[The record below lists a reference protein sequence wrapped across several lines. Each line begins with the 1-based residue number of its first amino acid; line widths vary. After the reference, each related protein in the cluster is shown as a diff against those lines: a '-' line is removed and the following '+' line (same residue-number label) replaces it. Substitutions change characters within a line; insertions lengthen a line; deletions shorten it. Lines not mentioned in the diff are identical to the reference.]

1 MAWEEES
8 IASGADFEEVG
19 GRKNKIKMILILLV
33 VVGLGVAGWMFKDK
47 ILGGGKDEDQDK
59 EKTEKTEAA
68 AKPAAEGEAAGTAA
82 AAGTGEEGAPAVGF
96 QVKLEKFTVNLS
108 GSTTSHYM
116 VATIVLEVTTAQL
129 HAEYIDPED
138 KTLAMIKT
146 RDTINELLGS
156 KTVEEARDPAARKE
170 LAKEIKFRLNRF
182 LKSGQVA
189 NVYFNDVLV
198 D

>member
-8 IASGADFEEVG
+8 IESGADFEEVG
-19 GRKNKIKMILILLV
+19 GRKKKIKMILILV
-33 VVGLGVAGWMFKDK
+33 VVIGLSAAGWMFKDK
-47 ILGGGKDEDQDK
+47 ILGGGDKAEDKDKK
-59 EKTEKTEAA
+59 EQPAEA
-68 AKPAAEGEAAGTAA
+68 AKPADGTEASAPAEPGAEGVPAAS
-82 AAGTGEEGAPAVGF
+82 GF
-96 QVKLEKFTVNLS
+96 QVKLEKFTVNLAS
-108 GSTTSHYM
+108 TGSPHYM
-116 VATIVLEVTTAQL
+116 VTTIVLEVTTQIL
-129 HAEYIDPED
+129 RDEYVDVED